1 MEIRQLAELAEME
14 VLCLCAPNREIENIF
29 CGDLLSWA
37 MGRAQEGACW
47 CTVMGNLNTIAVASL
62 KEAACVVLCEGA
74 ECPPEV
80 AQRAETA
87 GVNLLRC
94 PLPEFETALLAARAA
109 GLVP

>member
-1 MEIRQLAELAEME
+1 MNIRELADLAQVEA
-14 VLCLCAPNREIENIF
+14 LCLAAPEREIENIF

-62 KEAACVVLCEGA
+62 KEVACVVLCEGA

-80 AQRAETA
+80 LERAETA
-87 GVNLLRC
+87 QVNLLRC
-94 PLPEFETALLAARAA
+94 ALPEFETALLAARAA
-109 GLVP
+109 GLAP